1 MMGGTTSLVEAV
13 RKVRRELW
21 GDRKPE
27 APAPS
32 PAEIEQRRRTREQR
46 RIGDA
51 VREVVLSPEFVRELA
66 KEVAAMTDFITPRW
80 WEPLLSR

>member
-1 MMGGTTSLVEAV
+1 MPCECRCNDERDNELVDAV
-13 RKVRRELW
+13 REVRRDLW

-51 VREVVLSPEFVRELA
+51 VREVVLSPEFVREFA
-66 KEVAAMTDFITPRW
+66 QR
-80 WEPLLSR
+80 S